1 MTTKTVRTTRLR
13 TPRLDQVAWP
23 SSNRFPTGREV
34 KKPAVGSGRR
44 RRAGGRLAEPTHS
57 MVLPGRS
64 AGGLLAALILA
75 TIAACG
81 PARPSEAPPAA
92 LAGQVVEL
100 GHHLGGMEG
109 TFVLLD
115 GPGGR
120 IVRHHPERAGTPF
133 LPASTFK
140 LPHSLIAL
148 ETGVAHGPDFTLAWD
163 SAVAPREGGWP
174 PSHAE
179 PQTLRSAFR
188 GSVVWYFQEVARR
201 VGEER
206 MRAHLERWGYG
217 NGDLSAGLDRFWL
230 EGDFAISPDAQVEFV
245 GRFLEGELGISA
257 RTDSIAREVFLL
269 EGDAGAAR
277 LRAKTGTAR
286 LPEGR
291 MLAWLVGWA
300 ECGGASHPFA
310 LNLEGPGDEVWN
322 GWQAPRRIA
331 AVRAMLGELGV
342 CA

>member
-1 MTTKTVRTTRLR
+1 M
-13 TPRLDQVAWP
+13 
-23 SSNRFPTGREV
+23 
-34 KKPAVGSGRR
+34 AVPVRR
-44 RRAGGRLAEPTHS
+44 RGGRLS
-57 MVLPGRS
+57 
-64 AGGLLAALILA
+64 ALILVA
-75 TIAACG
+75 LAAC
-81 PARPSEAPPAA
+81 APPRAPEPPSPA
-92 LAGQVVEL
+92 LTEEVAEL

-115 GPGGR
+115 ARRGR

-133 LPASTFK
+133 IPASTFK
-140 LPHSLIAL
+140 LPHTLIAL
-148 ETGVAHGPDFTLAWD
+148 ETGVVDGPDFALARD
-163 SAVAPREGGWP
+163 SAAAPREGWWP
-174 PSHAE
+174 PSYAE

-217 NGDLSAGLDRFWL
+217 NGELSAGLDRFWL

-245 GRFLEGELGISA
+245 RRFLEGELGISA
-257 RTDSIAREVFLL
+257 PTDSIAREIFLL
-269 EGDAGAAR
+269 DKGDAGAAR
-277 LRAKTGTAR
+277 FSAKTGTAR